1 MSPEVQSFCPEQLK
15 EELSL
20 MENGWT
26 PAPGPQHDEK
36 MAEVEDEASAALI
49 IMAPRKWDGGRET
62 VQQGGQKTDRFW
74 GS

>member
-1 MSPEVQSFCPEQLK
+1 MESQ
-15 EELSL
+15 
-20 MENGWT
+20 MENAVET

-49 IMAPRKWDGGRET
+49 IIATRKWDVGWET